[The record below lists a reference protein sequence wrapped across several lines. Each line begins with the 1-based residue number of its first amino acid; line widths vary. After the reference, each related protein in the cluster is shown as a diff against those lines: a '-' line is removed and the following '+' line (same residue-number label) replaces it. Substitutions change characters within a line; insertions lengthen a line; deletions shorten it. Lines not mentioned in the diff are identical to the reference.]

1 MISIPVMLL
10 LTGILLFFIGLIQ
23 CVSSKTFLPFLFG
36 IEIIINAANL
46 NLISFLN
53 LQPDRLD
60 IEPLILFI
68 IGFAAIESAV
78 GLSIFAWAN
87 KRLKLLGSAQMV

>member
-1 MISIPVMLL
+1 MFSTPVLL
-10 LTGILLFFIGLIQ
+10 LLSGLILFFIGIIQ
-23 CVSSKTFLPFLFG
+23 CVSSKSLLPFLFG

-53 LQPDRLD
+53 IQPERID
-60 IEPLILFI
+60 IEPLILVI

-87 KRLKLLGSAQMV
+87 RRLKLIGSPQIV